1 MFRHWYLK
9 FRPNFATFFSN
20 STAHLQHECW
30 RFHEPE
36 KFSGKI
42 SERDLRSYG
51 NAVKSGY
58 LFHDRILGEVLD
70 IAGRTGARVALVT
83 AMARTSLDLT
93 SHTLRHKIRADMA
106 ASAWLVVH
114 RESLPQA
121 LSPFVRQN
129 ARQRIGCAA
138 RRKVTT
144 IFTGLLGQ
152 AAVWPTQG

>member
-1 MFRHWYLK
+1 
-9 FRPNFATFFSN
+9 
-20 STAHLQHECW
+20 
-30 RFHEPE
+30 
-36 KFSGKI
+36 
-42 SERDLRSYG
+42 
-51 NAVKSGY
+51 
-58 LFHDRILGEVLD
+58 
-70 IAGRTGARVALVT
+70 
-83 AMARTSLDLT
+83 
-93 SHTLRHKIRADMA
+93 MA

-138 RRKVTT
+138 RGKVTT